1 MYHAPVHLGGPGAR
15 KPVKVMLRCVDELS
29 PEQLA
34 AITDRHGM
42 LSWEND
48 WYYQPTTLETFPIPD
63 LERAGVWVSAF
74 RNCNNQCRFCNHHS
88 GTAVPVDIEQMV
100 ENLGVIA
107 ARGVRR
113 VALAGG
119 EITLLPEL
127 PEVVSRLRQA
137 GYDSISLATNA
148 RRLSD
153 GDFCQRLID
162 AGVGSF
168 LCSLHGYDESTG
180 DLIAARRGA
189 FAEALAGLE
198 QIGKRRP
205 PGGTFLV
212 NHVVTS
218 VTVGHLETAVRLIL
232 GAGADVVQLSMVEM
246 HVAGDDVQALIP
258 RLTEVREALARA
270 LPLVTAAGKEA
281 LLEAIPPCVF
291 PGYEPFYLDG
301 RRQRQAGYLRIHY
314 EGRKDHDLV
323 LINQGSVKRLVL
335 QQAPACSEC
344 LYQPVCAGTY
354 YSYFQRHGSEGLA
367 PVRRVPEPRI

>member
-1 MYHAPVHLGGPGAR
+1 
-15 KPVKVMLRCVDELS
+15 MLRCVDELS
-29 PEQLA
+29 PEALA

-48 WYYQPTTLETFPIPD
+48 WYYQPTTLDTFPIPD
-63 LERAGVWVSAF
+63 LEHAGVWVSAF
-74 RNCNNQCRFCNHHS
+74 RSCNNQCRFCNHHS
-88 GTAVPVDIEQMV
+88 GAAVPVDIEQLV
-100 ENLGVIA
+100 ENLAVVA

-137 GYDSISLATNA
+137 GYDAISLATNA

-153 GDFCQRLID
+153 GDYCQRLID

-168 LCSLHGYDESTG
+168 LCSLHGYDERTG
-180 DLIAARRGA
+180 DLIASRPGA

-218 VTVGHLETAVRLIL
+218 VTVGHLDTAVRLIL

-246 HVAGDDVQALIP
+246 HVAGDEVQALIP
-258 RLTEVREALARA
+258 RLGEVREALARA

-281 LLEAIPPCVF
+281 LMEAIPPCVY

-314 EGRKDHDLV
+314 EGRRDHDLV

-335 QQAPACSEC
+335 QQASVCSEC

-354 YSYFQRHGSEGLA
+354 YSYFQRHGAEGLA
-367 PVRRVPEPRI
+367 PVRQVPEPRT